1 MPLAVRAQ
9 LRDVRRLQAVM
20 SILEGYSNFVM
31 HRVGRKHVAHADELE
46 AALRQR
52 RQERTLLERLV
63 FALTGLEMKMRQY
76 EVGEKFCAAVVRES
90 DLATL
95 NRVWESAESMPTMD
109 ELKNPE
115 RWLARMRS
123 SHH

>member
-1 MPLAVRAQ
+1 MDVGHHPGHLTLARSPLRQDHPQAAVGAQ
-9 LRDVRRLQAVM
+9 LPDRRL
-20 SILEGYSNFVM
+20 
-31 HRVGRKHVAHADELE
+31 
-46 AALRQR
+46 
-52 RQERTLLERLV
+52 LLGVFAFACLV